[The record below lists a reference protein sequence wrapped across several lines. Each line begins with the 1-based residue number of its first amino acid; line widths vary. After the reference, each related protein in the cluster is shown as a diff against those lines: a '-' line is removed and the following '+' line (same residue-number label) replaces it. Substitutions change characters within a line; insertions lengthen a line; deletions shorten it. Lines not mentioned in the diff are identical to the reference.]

1 MATSVESVLT
11 HTGTQ
16 TRLLRHRYVTHKHTQ
31 SHCTQLSDPHS
42 HDTCQERGQFNCYA
56 LCMLG
61 VQAPLVLKA

>member
-31 SHCTQLSDPHS
+31 SHCTQLSDPHF
-42 HDTCQERGQFNCYA
+42 HDTCQERGA
-56 LCMLG
+56 
-61 VQAPLVLKA
+61 V